1 MDYFCTVIVPG
12 SQIIVAQSKLCSIHL
27 THKREARRGMQA
39 DKPELAQNLLYL
51 NPVTN
56 GGHGSKQQIHG
67 QRRPPPATT
76 AGWWA
81 PFFYALN

>member
-27 THKREARRGMQA
+27 THMRETRRGMQA

-51 NPVTN
+51 NLVTN
-56 GGHGSKQQIHG
+56 GGH
-67 QRRPPPATT
+67 
-76 AGWWA
+76 
-81 PFFYALN
+81 